1 VAHANACL
9 NLYGRRLLVERVIT
23 DGRPVAHVAKELG
36 ISRQCAHRWVGRFE
50 SRGDR
55 WSAGSVCTATP
66 VSPPH
71 PSRRGTGA
79 ASAVCYEHDHPGS
92 LLHLD
97 VKKIGRIP
105 DGGGW
110 KAHGRAM
117 GGTGVQKRAR
127 IGFDYVHSLVDDHTR
142 LAYSEILPDEHGA
155 LATLLPPWTPTRS
168 PRRATPT
175 SRLS

>member
-1 VAHANACL
+1 
-9 NLYGRRLLVERVIT
+9 
-23 DGRPVAHVAKELG
+23 
-36 ISRQCAHRWVGRFE
+36 
-50 SRGDR
+50 
-55 WSAGSVCTATP
+55 
-66 VSPPH
+66 
-71 PSRRGTGA
+71 
-79 ASAVCYEHDHPGS
+79 
-92 LLHLD
+92 
-97 VKKIGRIP
+97 
-105 DGGGW
+105 
-110 KAHGRAM
+110 M